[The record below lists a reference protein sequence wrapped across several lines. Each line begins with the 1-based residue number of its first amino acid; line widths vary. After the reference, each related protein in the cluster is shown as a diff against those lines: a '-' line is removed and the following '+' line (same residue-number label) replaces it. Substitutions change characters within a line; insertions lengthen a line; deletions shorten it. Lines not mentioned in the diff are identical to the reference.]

1 MASTAREKFDIA
13 IVGGGLVG
21 SSLACALENCGLNTV
36 LIESAD
42 SPRAPS
48 GFDQRKLALAKRSV
62 DALTS
67 LAVMPLLQTAATPI
81 QRIHVSR
88 EGDFGRVMLDAG
100 AFGQPFFG
108 AVVLAQDLGH
118 ALAQRVSG
126 LANCRRICPATVT
139 ATQVLEHG
147 IALDLQSSA
156 GRQQIEARL
165 VVGADGT
172 DSFIRN
178 AAGIGVHQVDYQ
190 QTLFVCTLMAD
201 TASNGCAFERFSAQ
215 GPVALLPMS
224 GGGYGAIC
232 CVESSQAKSVAA
244 MDDDA
249 YARYFQQRFG
259 WRAGKILSVGKRTHY
274 PLRRQLAEQI
284 SAPHTVLMGNAAQ
297 TIHPIGAQGFNLGLR
312 DALGLVELLD
322 AVPDFSQLPGRYA
335 AYRAEDRE
343 RTLAFSDGMAR
354 LTRNEDLASHVLRSA
369 ALTAVGAMPG
379 LASAWVTG
387 AMGYRSRRS
396 VPGVLS

>member
-1 MASTAREKFDIA
+1 MASTAREIFDIA

-21 SSLACALENCGLNTV
+21 SSLACALEKSGLNTV

-42 SPRAPS
+42 SPQAPT

-62 DALTS
+62 DALSS
-67 LAVMPLLQTAATPI
+67 LGVMPLLQTAATPI
-81 QRIHVSR
+81 TRIHVSR
-88 EGDFGRVMLDAG
+88 EGDFGRVLLDAE

-118 ALAQRVSG
+118 ALAQRVAG
-126 LANCRRICPATVT
+126 IENCRRICPATVT
-139 ATQVLEHG
+139 AAHAREHG
-147 IALDLQSSA
+147 IALDLQTSE
-156 GRQQIEARL
+156 GQRQLEARL

-172 DSFIRN
+172 DSFIRK
-178 AAGIGVHQVDYQ
+178 AAGIGVQCMDYQ
-190 QTLFVCTLMAD
+190 QTLFVCTVVAD
-201 TASNGCAFERFSAQ
+201 KASDGCAYERFSRQ
-215 GPVALLPMS
+215 GPVALLPMAQ
-224 GGGYGAIC
+224 GGYGAIC
-232 CVESSQAKSVAA
+232 CVESAQATAVAEL
-244 MDDDA
+244 DDEA

-274 PLRRQLAEQI
+274 PLRRQLAERI
-284 SAPHTVLMGNAAQ
+284 SAPYTVLMGNAAQ

-312 DALGLVELLD
+312 DALGLVALLD
-322 AVPDFSQLPGRYA
+322 EPIDFSQLADRFA
-335 AYRAEDRE
+335 SQRSEDRE

-354 LTRNEDLASHVLRSA
+354 LTRNDGLPLHLLRSA

-387 AMGYRSRRS
+387 AMGYRSQGSNIQS
-396 VPGVLS
+396 VP

>member
-1 MASTAREKFDIA
+1 MASTAREIFDIA

-21 SSLACALENCGLNTV
+21 SSLACALEKSGLSTV

-62 DALTS
+62 DTLMALGV
-67 LAVMPLLQTAATPI
+67 LPMLQTAATPI
-81 QRIHVSR
+81 TRIHVSR
-88 EGDFGRVMLDAG
+88 EGDFGRVLLAAD

-118 ALAQRVSG
+118 ALALRVAD

-139 ATQVLEHG
+139 AVHAQEHG
-147 IALDLQSSA
+147 IALDLNSSE
-156 GRQQIEARL
+156 GQRQLEARL

-172 DSFIRN
+172 DSLIRK
-178 AAGIGVHQVDYQ
+178 ASGIGVQISDYQ
-190 QTLFVCTLMAD
+190 QTLFVCTLIAEK
-201 TASNGCAFERFSAQ
+201 ASDGCAFERFSDQ
-215 GPVALLPMS
+215 GPVALLPMAQ
-224 GGGYGAIC
+224 GGFGAIC
-232 CVESSQAKSVAA
+232 CVDSSQAMVVAN
-244 MDDDA
+244 MDDVA

-259 WRAGKILSVGKRTHY
+259 WRAGKIRSVGKRTHY
-274 PLRRQLAEQI
+274 PLRRQLADRI
-284 SAPHTVLMGNAAQ
+284 SAPNTLLMGNAAQ

-312 DALGLVELLD
+312 DAMGLVELLD
-322 AVPDFSQLPGRYA
+322 APIDFSGLAGRYA
-335 AYRAEDRE
+335 NRRAEDRE

-354 LTRNEDLASHVLRSA
+354 LTRNEGLPSHVLRSV

-379 LASAWVTG
+379 LASGWVTG
-387 AMGYRSRRS
+387 AMGYRGNSTFS
-396 VPGVLS
+396 QVAP